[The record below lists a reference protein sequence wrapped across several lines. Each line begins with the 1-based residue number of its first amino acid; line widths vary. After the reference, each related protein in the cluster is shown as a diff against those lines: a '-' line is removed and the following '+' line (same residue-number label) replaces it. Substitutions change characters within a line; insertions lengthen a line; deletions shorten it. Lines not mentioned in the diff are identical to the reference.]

1 MGRDEQAYLLNVHMW
16 PAMARRTLAH
26 QMDSHRRLLLPGFET
41 VDRYLSHRATY
52 QHLGIWSS
60 RSGVAPEVRYG
71 LWANQLPNASEQ
83 EDSEPIA
90 TQIEED
96 VVPETGSPGAR
107 ARRAETGSRGAP
119 RHSSAAGSS
128 SSGRR

>member
-1 MGRDEQAYLLNVHMW
+1 MTSYK
-16 PAMARRTLAH
+16 
-26 QMDSHRRLLLPGFET
+26 RLLLPGFEN
-41 VDRYLSHRATY
+41 VDRYLSHPATY

-60 RSGVAPEVRYG
+60 RSGVVPEVRYG

-83 EDSEPIA
+83 EDFEPIA

-96 VVPETGSPGAR
+96 VAPETETQGAR
-107 ARRAETGSRGAP
+107 ARRAGTGSRGAS
-119 RHSSAAGSS
+119 RHSSAAGTS